1 MALGPN
7 RQQFETRIR
16 YAVNAVAERGG
27 IVVASTTAGEAEY
40 ATTPTGT
47 SVLPLGI
54 LLDDI
59 EDLNYDRHP
68 EYLQRNVVDV
78 GSVVGIANRGEY
90 QTNLVVGSP
99 TQGQIAYLHQSG
111 YISATRLTDGVN
123 PAPIVGRFLTAKD
136 ANGYATVYVDL

>member
-16 YAVNAVAERGG
+16 YAMNQVAERGG
-27 IVVASTTAGEAEY
+27 IVCASTTAGEVQY
-40 ATTPTGT
+40 AATPTGT

-54 LLDDI
+54 LLDDV

-78 GSVVGIANRGEY
+78 GSMVGIANRGEY
-90 QTNLVVGSP
+90 QTNLISGTP
-99 TQGQIAYLHQSG
+99 TQGQAAYLHQSG
-111 YISATRLTDGVN
+111 YVSPTQLSDGVN
-123 PAPIVGRFLTAKD
+123 PAPRVGTFLTAKD